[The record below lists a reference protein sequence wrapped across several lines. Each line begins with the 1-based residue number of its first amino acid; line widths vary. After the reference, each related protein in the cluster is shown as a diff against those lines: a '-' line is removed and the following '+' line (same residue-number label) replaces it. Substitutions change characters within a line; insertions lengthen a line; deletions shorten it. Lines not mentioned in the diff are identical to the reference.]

1 MVMEYCPGGELWTVI
16 KNQPDERLTED
27 QVRFF
32 ASEVLLVLE
41 YVHSKGYI
49 YRGNIYHIYFNT
61 IQYV

>member
-49 YRGNIYHIYFNT
+49 YRGN
-61 IQYV
+61 